1 MKKIKKDDKY
11 NFDEKEFEEMLRL
24 FQLASYEKTKF
35 RNVLPITKLDDIRDP
50 EIEGMIKA
58 SSISEKE
65 WLRFYEIF
73 TYNTNL
79 IEGASITQEQV
90 IEILRRDRWPEGVE
104 GWEIHETYGVADA
117 LQYVRDTR
125 SHFSLKLMRDLHQ
138 IVFWESK
145 SFAGKFRSKGIEVV
159 VSNSMGIVLHRSAP
173 SEQVVP
179 LLKEMKQW
187 YKGNKKK
194 YNPLVLAAV
203 MHNQFENIH
212 PFQDGNGRVGRLL
225 LNNLLL
231 KHDMAPVNIEY
242 VRRAEYYSA
251 LGQYQNYGEVQPM
264 IELIQKE
271 YKNLEKEIGR

>member
-1 MKKIKKDDKY
+1 MKKDKGY
-11 NFDEKEFEEMLRL
+11 NLVEKEVEEMLKL
-24 FQLASYEKTKF
+24 FKSVSYEKAKF
-35 RNVLPITKLDDIRDP
+35 RNVLPITKLDDIKDP

-73 TYNTNL
+73 TYNTNI
-79 IEGASITQEQV
+79 IEGASISQKQV
-90 IEILRRDRWPEGVE
+90 IEILRKDRLPEGVE

-117 LQYVRDTR
+117 LQYVRDTK

-187 YKGNKKK
+187 YKENKKK

-212 PFQDGNGRVGRLL
+212 PFEDGNGRVGRLL
-225 LNNLLL
+225 LNNILL
-231 KHDMAPVNIEY
+231 KNHMPPVNIEY
-242 VRRAEYYSA
+242 VIRGKYYNALREY
-251 LGQYQNYGEVQPM
+251 QHYGTVKPM
-264 IELIQKE
+264 VELIQKG

>member
-1 MKKIKKDDKY
+1 MKKDKGY
-11 NFDEKEFEEMLRL
+11 NLNEKEAEEMLRL
-24 FQLASYEKTKF
+24 FKLASYEKAKF

-73 TYNTNL
+73 TYNTNV
-79 IEGASITQEQV
+79 IEGASITQKQV
-90 IEILRRDRWPEGVE
+90 IEILRKDRLPKAAEK
-104 GWEIHETYGVADA
+104 WEIYETYGVADA
-117 LQYVRDTR
+117 LQYVRDTS

-145 SFAGKFRSKGIEVV
+145 SFAGKFRSKGCEVV
-159 VSNSMGIVLHRSAP
+159 VSNSRGIVIHRSAP

-187 YKGNKKK
+187 YKENKKK
-194 YNPLVLAAV
+194 YNPLALAAV

-212 PFQDGNGRVGRLL
+212 PFEDGNGRVGRLL
-225 LNNLLL
+225 LNNILL
-231 KHDMAPVNIEY
+231 KHDMPPVNIEY
-242 VRRAEYYSA
+242 EIRGKYYNALREY
-251 LGQYQNYGEVQPM
+251 QHYGTVKPM
-264 IELIQKE
+264 VELIQKG